1 MSSLRN
7 AVKRITHKE
16 RGQPQNRKHLGHLEK
31 KVDYKVR
38 AKDYH
43 RKEDKLN
50 AMRTSAAMRNPD
62 EFYFGMHNAEVRD
75 GTHRKTQMAKQ
86 KEFEE
91 KVGLDTVRIMKNQ
104 DLSYIRMQKQQDS
117 KKKERIQ
124 ASLHFLSEERAAGA
138 RASKLKLSRQHT
150 VFVESREDAEKFS
163 VAEHFDTLPEL
174 AGRAFNRPR
183 LSQLAPANNSDED
196 ANADLSIPRDSKP
209 PTALPNATDR
219 KQARKA
225 ARKIA
230 KAQASMYRELEAR
243 SERIRAMELAE
254 AHLITE
260 KLVAS
265 KGRKRK
271 IKEAEDGKPAQYK
284 WRRKRL
290 S

>member
-7 AVKRITHKE
+7 AVKRVTHKE
-16 RGQPQNRKHLGHLEK
+16 RAQPQSRKHLGHLEK

-75 GTHRKTQMAKQ
+75 GTHRKTQLAKQ

-104 DLSYIRMQKQQDS
+104 DLSYIRMQKQQDL

-124 ASLHFLSEERAAGA
+124 ASLHFLGEERETGA
-138 RASKLKLSRQHT
+138 RSSKLKIARQHT
-150 VFVESREDAEKFS
+150 VFVESREDAEQFS

-183 LSQLAPANNSDED
+183 LSQLAPTNASDDD
-196 ANADLSIPRDSKP
+196 ADVSTSVDATPSSDRPSLYVSGARSAIGADTCNGVGRGP
-209 PTALPNATDR
+209 PSYREACRVEGP
-219 KQARKA
+219 QAQDQGSRGRKA
-225 ARKIA
+225 SSI
-230 KAQASMYRELEAR
+230 
-243 SERIRAMELAE
+243 
-254 AHLITE
+254 
-260 KLVAS
+260 
-265 KGRKRK
+265 
-271 IKEAEDGKPAQYK
+271 
-284 WRRKRL
+284 
-290 S
+290 

>member
-7 AVKRITHKE
+7 AVKRVTHKE
-16 RGQPQNRKHLGHLEK
+16 RAQPQNRKHLGHLEK

-38 AKDYH
+38 ARDYH

-62 EFYFGMHNAEVRD
+62 EFYFGMHNSEVRD
-75 GTHRKTQMAKQ
+75 GTHRKTQQAKQ

-104 DLSYIRMQKQQDS
+104 DLSYIRMQKQQDN

-124 ASLHFLSEERAAGA
+124 ASLHFIGEERDAGA
-138 RASKLKLSRQHT
+138 RASKLKPSRQHT
-150 VFVESREDAEKFS
+150 VFVESREDAEHFS
-163 VAEHFDTLPEL
+163 VAEHFNTLPEL

-183 LSQLAPANNSDED
+183 LNHLA
-196 ANADLSIPRDSKP
+196 LSNDIDYGVD
-209 PTALPNATDR
+209 LPNAIDDATELSDRASAIER
-219 KQARKA
+219 KQARRA
-225 ARKIA
+225 AKRIG

-254 AHLITE
+254 AHLLTE

-271 IKEAEDGKPAQYK
+271 IKEAENGKPAQYK

>member
-7 AVKRITHKE
+7 AVKRVTHKE

-38 AKDYH
+38 ATDYH

-62 EFYFGMHNAEVRD
+62 EFYFGMHNTEVRD
-75 GTHRKTQMAKQ
+75 GTHRKTQLAKQ

-104 DLSYIRMQKQQDS
+104 DLSYVRMQKQQDI

-124 ASLHFLSEERAAGA
+124 ASLHFLGEEREVGS
-138 RASKLKLSRQHT
+138 RASKLKPSRQHT
-150 VFVESREDAEKFS
+150 VFVESREDAEQFS
-163 VAEHFDTLPEL
+163 VAEHFNTLPEL

-183 LSQLAPANNSDED
+183 LSQLAPANSSDD
-196 ANADLSIPRDSKP
+196 DADLANPVD
-209 PTALPNATDR
+209 ATPLSDRPSASDR
-219 KQARKA
+219 KLARKA
-225 ARKIA
+225 AKKIA

-254 AHLITE
+254 AHLLTE